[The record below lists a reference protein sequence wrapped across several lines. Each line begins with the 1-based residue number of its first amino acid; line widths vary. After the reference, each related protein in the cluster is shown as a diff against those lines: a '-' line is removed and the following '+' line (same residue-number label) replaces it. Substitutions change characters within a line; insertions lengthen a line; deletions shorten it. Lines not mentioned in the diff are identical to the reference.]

1 MRHLVSAQALVALFS
16 PSVGAADGLSGAW
29 SSGTGAGSRTDVF
42 KVHGDRFDG
51 IMCGPCDDPS
61 SVFRI
66 EDGRMLDAER
76 VSFSIAYGS
85 HRKEIGGTRSGRQ
98 LTLRAQ
104 REGGS
109 GPPVNAVVKRVMK
122 FKWVRKGAENEPGGE
137 MVLIG
142 PIQ

>member
-1 MRHLVSAQALVALFS
+1 M
-16 PSVGAADGLSGAW
+16 
-29 SSGTGAGSRTDVF
+29 
-42 KVHGDRFDG
+42 
-51 IMCGPCDDPS
+51 MCGPCDDPS

-109 GPPVNAVVKRVMK
+109 GPPVTAVVKRVIENYPGADLQLG
-122 FKWVRKGAENEPGGE
+122 VRAA
-137 MVLIG
+137 IRD
-142 PIQ
+142 QS